1 MNANVH
7 TLEVSDKGQR
17 PVRFTFPFSYL
28 PHPWAEAAA
37 EEVMR
42 DVRAYQLANPQS
54 ELFRQGKM
62 FGVLVVETPDGS
74 IGYLRAFSAMLDG
87 SYHHDGF
94 VPPVVDI
101 SHPDGYFKQEE
112 ARISAINKRLKEA
125 LFRIMEEAKEE

>member
-1 MNANVH
+1 MNAHVH

-17 PVRFTFPFSYL
+17 PVRFTYPFNYL

-62 FGVLVVETPDGS
+62 FGVLVV
-74 IGYLRAFSAMLDG
+74 
-87 SYHHDGF
+87 
-94 VPPVVDI
+94 
-101 SHPDGYFKQEE
+101 
-112 ARISAINKRLKEA
+112 
-125 LFRIMEEAKEE
+125 